1 MKDTA
6 LGIVTAIVGL
16 AILAVIVG
24 RQSKTGEVIRESGNA
39 FTKALQVAISP
50 VTGSGNGFVPP
61 Y

>member
-24 RQSKTGEVIRESGNA
+24 RNSKTGEVIREASKG
-39 FTKALQVAISP
+39 FTSALQVAVSP
-50 VTGSGNGFVPP
+50 VTGTGNGFVPP